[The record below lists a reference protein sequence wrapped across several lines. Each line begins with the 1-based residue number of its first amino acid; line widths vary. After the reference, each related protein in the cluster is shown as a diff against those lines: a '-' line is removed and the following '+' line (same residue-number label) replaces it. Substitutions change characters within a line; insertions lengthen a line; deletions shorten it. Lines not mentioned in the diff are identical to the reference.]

1 MTIKMV
7 QMDETVSFRFLLAGI
22 VHTRE
27 IHIRSKFKYF
37 YSRICNG
44 TRLIEGGYEISRG
57 KFTTGTNSTLLD
69 FFSAESV
76 EKSVCNVSRK

>member
-7 QMDETVSFRFLLAGI
+7 EMDETVSFGFLLCVGLYI
-22 VHTRE
+22 RE
-27 IHIRSKFKYF
+27 RYTIRSMFKYF
-37 YSRICNG
+37 YLRICNG

-57 KFTTGTNSTLLD
+57 KFTTGTNSTLLH
-69 FFSAESV
+69 AESV